1 MLNIKKFTCNMLQ
14 ENCYVVSDE
23 TKECMIVDCGAF
35 YPEEQQAI
43 VDYIRT
49 NNLKPMHLV
58 ATHGHFDHNFG
69 NDTIYKEF
77 GLKPEIHRKDERL
90 LQTIGDQAMTIV
102 GANIDAEMPA
112 AGRLLSEND
121 TIEFGSH
128 KFVVI
133 ETPGHSPGGV
143 FYYCKEEN
151 VAFSGDTLFKG
162 SIGRTDFVGGSMFM
176 LIQSL
181 RMISQMPDEVKL
193 LPGHGPETSIGEEVA
208 HNPYIDR

>member
-35 YPEEQQAI
+35 YPEERQAI

-49 NNLKPMHLV
+49 NKLKPMHLV

>member
-1 MLNIKKFTCNMLQ
+1 
-14 ENCYVVSDE
+14 
-23 TKECMIVDCGAF
+23 
-35 YPEEQQAI
+35 
-43 VDYIRT
+43 
-49 NNLKPMHLV
+49 
-58 ATHGHFDHNFG
+58 
-69 NDTIYKEF
+69 
-77 GLKPEIHRKDERL
+77 
-90 LQTIGDQAMTIV
+90 MTIV

-193 LPGHGPETSIGEEVA
+193 LPGHGLETSIGEEVA

>member
-35 YPEEQQAI
+35 YPEERQAI
-43 VDYIRT
+43 GDYIRP

>member
-35 YPEEQQAI
+35 YPEERQAI

-49 NNLKPMHLV
+49 NGLKPMHLV

-162 SIGRTDFVGGSMFM
+162 SIGRTDFMGGSMFM

>member
-35 YPEEQQAI
+35 YPEERQAI

-49 NNLKPMHLV
+49 NTLKPMHLV

-121 TIEFGSH
+121 TIEFGRH

-133 ETPGHSPGGV
+133 ENPGHSPGGV

>member
-1 MLNIKKFTCNMLQ
+1 MLQ

>member
-1 MLNIKKFTCNMLQ
+1 MLDIKKFTCNMLQ

-35 YPEEQQAI
+35 YPEERQAI

-49 NNLKPMHLV
+49 NGLKPMHLV

-69 NDTIYKEF
+69 NETIYKEF

-162 SIGRTDFVGGSMFM
+162 SIGRTDFMGGSMFM

>member
-35 YPEEQQAI
+35 YPEERQAI
-43 VDYIRT
+43 VDYIRA

-162 SIGRTDFVGGSMFM
+162 SIGRTDFMGGSMFM